1 MLYDRIDELEHD
13 SKQTF
18 FKLAAPE
25 NQKIKLPIGY
35 GYFFS
40 KNKVFNKNFA
50 KGKKTH

>member
-1 MLYDRIDELEHD
+1 MLYHNIEYLEHD

-18 FKLAAPE
+18 LNHAAPE
-25 NQKIKLPIGY
+25 NHKIKLPIGY

-40 KNKVFNKNFA
+40 KNTVFNKKIA